1 MLASETPAIV
11 HPAID
16 SGPTDNHVT
25 NGGCSHFGIGG
36 ASGPDWIG
44 AASGPGYRGDCRAR
58 RTGGASG
65 PDWIGSAS
73 GPDYRGDRR
82 RAELE
87 APRVLTES
95 EPPRALTT
103 EEIARRTNQAIA
115 FVKGRRGFGTGFVVR
130 PGLVATNAHVIL
142 LEREKTL
149 RVSFPGAPSR
159 FLSVRILLE
168 DPQRDLALLAVPTN
182 VPPLEIEPA
191 YRLRHGQEVTVI
203 GNPGLSD
210 TVVLKNA
217 VCRGVMSTDAVIKG
231 QKFFQLSIAINPG
244 NSGGPV
250 LDSSGKVIG
259 VIVAKAFQKEGMAFC
274 IPAADLLSGI
284 AKVESRFTDKS
295 LVSATHS
302 ARYVAAWLDNVGK
315 AYVVVLDQA
324 LTSMDRALA
333 QRLDPT
339 LAITQV
345 RQEVSGPLRELEV
358 ILSNDLHPEMD
369 RVYNDARIA
378 ASIRQGLVE
387 AWKNCQAMKTSIDSP
402 EGTTK
407 TYRARAALLRDRHG
421 SLVDR
426 LRDDLEMR
434 RP

>member
-1 MLASETPAIV
+1 VATEEIA
-11 HPAID
+11 
-16 SGPTDNHVT
+16 G
-25 NGGCSHFGIGG
+25 
-36 ASGPDWIG
+36 
-44 AASGPGYRGDCRAR
+44 
-58 RTGGASG
+58 
-65 PDWIGSAS
+65 
-73 GPDYRGDRR
+73 

-87 APRVLTES
+87 APRVLTVS
-95 EPPRALTT
+95 EAPRVLTT
-103 EEIARRTNQAIA
+103 EEIAGRTNQAIA

-142 LEREKTL
+142 QEREKSL
-149 RVSFPGAPSR
+149 RVSFPDAPSR
-159 FLSVRILLE
+159 FLTARILLE
-168 DPQRDLALLAVPTN
+168 DPQRDLALLAVSTT

-191 YRLRHGQEVTVI
+191 YRLRQGQEVTVI

-210 TVVLKNA
+210 TIVLKNA

-231 QKFFQLSIAINPG
+231 QNFFQLSIAINSG

-250 LDSSGKVIG
+250 IDSSGKVIG
-259 VIVAKAFQKEGMAFC
+259 VIAAKAFQKEGMAFC

-284 AKVESRFTDKS
+284 AKVESRFTDKD
-295 LVSATHS
+295 LVSATHR
-302 ARYVAAWLDNVGK
+302 ARYVAAWLDTVGK

-324 LTSMDRALA
+324 LTSMDKAVA

-339 LAITQV
+339 LGITQV

-358 ILSNDLHPEMD
+358 ILSNDLYPEMD
-369 RVYNDARIA
+369 RVYTDVRIP
-378 ASIRQGLVE
+378 ASIRNGLVE
-387 AWKNCQAMKTSIDSP
+387 AWKNCQAMKSSIDSP

-407 TYRARAALLRDRHG
+407 SYRARASLLRDRHG

-426 LRDDLEMR
+426 LRDDLEMT